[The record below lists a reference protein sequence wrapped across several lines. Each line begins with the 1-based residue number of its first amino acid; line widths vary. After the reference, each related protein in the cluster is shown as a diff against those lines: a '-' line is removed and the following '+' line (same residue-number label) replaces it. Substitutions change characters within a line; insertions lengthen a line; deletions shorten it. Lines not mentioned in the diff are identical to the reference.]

1 LFGAQSRSWTPLENE
16 FLAENELIE
25 IVPNFSCP
33 KRDFIQGSFGPF
45 YANRVIAVPLWLAT
59 TLMKS
64 KKCSIKTPKWME
76 EAELRSILE
85 QEKLN
90 ETFHHGLPFY
100 YREISKMVFDV
111 DSSCNQ
117 KQVRVL
123 LQDIEDVRESKTK
136 KGMKQLES
144 SSDHLYLNH
153 IAAHQLNKSIRV
165 SVCKLLDYFHDID
178 RAAHNDHEETSSQLD
193 ASSQLGTQ
201 SSVNHSSVSQ
211 MSTVRKPYRPRN
223 HKPKMG
229 KENDTDLNASSA
241 MSSSA
246 INDSQSGQPMRKL
259 RRFR

>member
-45 YANRVIAVPLWLAT
+45 HPNRVIAVPLWLAT
-59 TLMKS
+59 TLKKS

-76 EAELRSILE
+76 EEELRNILE
-85 QEKLN
+85 QEKVH
-90 ETFHHGLPFY
+90 ETFYHGLPFY

-136 KGMKQLES
+136 KGMKQLEA
-144 SSDHLYLNH
+144 SSDHLHLNH
-153 IAAHQLNKSIRV
+153 ISANQLNKNIRV
-165 SVCKLLDYFHDID
+165 NVCDLLTYFHDIN
-178 RAAHNDHEETSSQLD
+178 RAGHQAD
-193 ASSQLGTQ
+193 ASSSQSQLESSRFGSQ
-201 SSVNHSSVSQ
+201 SQSALNTSSVSQ
-211 MSTVRKPYRPRN
+211 MSAVRKPYRPQDHRSN
-223 HKPKMG
+223 DEQ
-229 KENDTDLNASSA
+229 ENEFNLSNKSS
-241 MSSSA
+241 
-246 INDSQSGQPMRKL
+246 IDSQNGQPMRKL